1 MTKGGNATFDL
12 EFDDDEE
19 EEEEEEEVE
28 VQQEV
33 EEGAS
38 PGKLGASWW
47 SSPLQLASHW
57 ASGCFFCLITAIFST
72 TV

>member
-12 EFDDDEE
+12 KFDDDDDD
-19 EEEEEEEVE
+19 EEEEVE

-47 SSPLQLASHW
+47 PSPLQLG